1 MRKQIE
7 NKKKR
12 FMIIIK
18 LSFNVVVIY
27 ENFTTIPVLE
37 SISLKEQ
44 FIRNKSETNYQKL
57 RDSGIEGFTNFLK

>member
-1 MRKQIE
+1 
-7 NKKKR
+7 
-12 FMIIIK
+12 MIIIK